1 MLIFAFRSLS
11 GKQKIKMSSA
21 CLASCG
27 EYEYK
32 SPPPFLGVVFD
43 SGFVK
48 IDYIYRLHVYPQKSI
63 IHLIEF
69 IGGEFK

>member
-1 MLIFAFRSLS
+1 VLGVFAVNMN
-11 GKQKIKMSSA
+11 INP
-21 CLASCG
+21 
-27 EYEYK
+27 
-32 SPPPFLGVVFD
+32 PPPFLGVVFD

-69 IGGEFK
+69 IWGEFK